1 MKKSAL
7 LTCLVALPFWMFSQL
22 NITGTVTDSLS
33 GDKLPGAHIIIENT
47 YNFAVSKQDG
57 TFSFQNMKP
66 GGYTLK
72 ISFIGYREHL
82 LQISLKE
89 DMEFNVLM
97 KPRAILE
104 DEVVISA
111 TRVSVKSPSTYQN
124 ISKQEL
130 KEKNLGQDIPF
141 LLESTPSV
149 VVTSDAGAGIG
160 YTGIRIR
167 GTDITRINVT
177 INGLPLND
185 PESQGVFW
193 VNMPDFASSVDNIQ
207 VQRGVG
213 TSTNGA
219 AAFGAS
225 INIQTQKLIAE
236 PYSEI
241 NSSAGSYNTFKNN
254 IGFGT
259 GLVGGK
265 WAVDGRLSKITS
277 DGYID
282 RAFSDLKSFFVSGGY
297 YGEKT
302 IVKATV
308 SSGKEKTYQSWNGVP
323 GDSLQTNRTYN
334 PSGEYFDAEG
344 NIKYYDNQTD
354 NYQQDH
360 YQLHFSHALNRNF
373 NINTSVFYIYGRG
386 YYESYKMDQRF
397 AKYGLENVII
407 GNDTI
412 TSTDLIRRKHL
423 DNNFY
428 GITLSANY
436 NNHKKTQT
444 TFGGEWNDY
453 DGEHFGYIIWAQYAS
468 NGSIDTR
475 WYKNTGKK
483 QQYNLFYKINYQ
495 IIDPLNIYADLQVR
509 GVKYEITGTHDDLRD
524 ISQKH
529 DFTFFNPKLGA
540 LYDLNAN
547 NQAYFSFAVANREPT
562 RSDYRDADEDH
573 QPRPERLFD
582 YELGYSYKSNR
593 FMANANFYYM
603 NYKDQL
609 VLTGKI
615 NNVGAPIFTNVAES
629 FRAGVEVQAGWK
641 ISEKLKWEING
652 TFSKNKIRDFTEYVD
667 SYYSNGSF
675 EQIKKDLEQVDISFS
690 PEIITNSSLSY
701 EPVKNL
707 IFKLVSRYIGKQYID
722 NTSNNNRK
730 LDGYFTND
738 VRINYSFSTNFIK
751 EISFSLMANNIL
763 SEKYESNA
771 WIYRYYYDGKEYFMD
786 GYFPQAP
793 VNFLAGVSLKF

>member
-1 MKKSAL
+1 MKKLAL
-7 LTCLVALPFWMFSQL
+7 LTCLVMLPFLMFSQL

-33 GDKLPGAHIIIENT
+33 GDKLPGAHIIIEST

-57 TFSFQNMKP
+57 TFSFQNLKP

-72 ISFIGYREHL
+72 VSFIGYREHL
-82 LQISLKE
+82 LQINLKE
-89 DMEFNVLM
+89 DMEIIIPM
-97 KPRAILE
+97 QPRAILE
-104 DEVVISA
+104 EEVVISA
-111 TRVSVKSPSTYQN
+111 TRASVKTPSTYQN

-130 KEKNLGQDIPF
+130 KGKNLGQDIPF

-177 INGLPLND
+177 INGVPLND

-225 INIQTQKLIAE
+225 INIQTQKLNAG
-236 PYSEI
+236 PYAEI
-241 NSSAGSYNTFKNN
+241 NSSAGSYNTFKDN

-259 GLVGGK
+259 GLIGGK

-302 IVKATV
+302 IVKVSV
-308 SSGKEKTYQSWNGVP
+308 SSGKEKTYQAWNGVP
-323 GDSLQTNRTYN
+323 GDSLETNRTYN
-334 PSGEYFDAEG
+334 PSGEYIDAEG

-360 YQLHFSHALNRNF
+360 YQLHFSHAINRNL

-397 AKYGLENVII
+397 AKYGLGNVII

-436 NNHKKTQT
+436 NNHKKIQT
-444 TFGGEWNDY
+444 TFGGGWNDY
-453 DGEHFGYIIWAQYAS
+453 DGEHFGNIIWAQYAS
-468 NGSIDTR
+468 NGSIDRR
-475 WYKNTGKK
+475 WYDNTGKK
-483 QQYNLFYKINYQ
+483 QQYNLFYKLNYQ
-495 IIDPLNIYADLQVR
+495 VVDPLSIYADLQVR
-509 GVKYEITGTHDDLRD
+509 GVKYEIAGTHDDLRD

-540 LYDLNAN
+540 MYDFNTH
-547 NQAYFSFAVANREPT
+547 NQMYFSFAVANREPT

-582 YELGYSYKSNR
+582 YELGHSYKSSR
-593 FMANANFYYM
+593 FMVNTNFYYM

-609 VLTGKI
+609 VLTGEI
-615 NNVGAPIFTNVAES
+615 NNVGAPIFTNVPES
-629 FRAGVEVQAGWK
+629 FRAGIEVQAGWK
-641 ISEKLKWEING
+641 ISEKLKWEVNG
-652 TFSKNKIRDFTEYVD
+652 TFW
-667 SYYSNGSF
+667 SYPY
-675 EQIKKDLEQVDISFS
+675 EQVTTNLGQVDISFS

-707 IFKLVSRYIGKQYID
+707 YLKLVSRYIGKQYID
-722 NTSNNNRK
+722 NTSSNQRK
-730 LDGYFTND
+730 LDAYFTND
-738 VRINYSFSTNFIK
+738 IRINYSFSTNFIK
-751 EISFSLMANNIL
+751 EIGLYVMINNVL
-763 SEKYESNA
+763 SETYEPNA
-771 WIYRYYYDGKEYFMD
+771 WVYRYYYEGKEYSMD

>member
-1 MKKSAL
+1 MKKLAL
-7 LTCLVALPFWMFSQL
+7 LTCLVMLPFLMFSQL

-33 GDKLPGAHIIIENT
+33 GDKLPGAHIIIEST

-57 TFSFQNMKP
+57 TFSFQNLKP

-72 ISFIGYREHL
+72 VSFIGYREHL
-82 LQISLKE
+82 LQINLKE
-89 DMEFNVLM
+89 DMEIIIPM
-97 KPRAILE
+97 QPRAILE
-104 DEVVISA
+104 EEVVISA
-111 TRVSVKSPSTYQN
+111 TRASVKTPSTYQN

-130 KEKNLGQDIPF
+130 KGKNLGQDIPF

-177 INGLPLND
+177 INGVPLND

-225 INIQTQKLIAE
+225 INIQTQKLNAG
-236 PYSEI
+236 PYAEI
-241 NSSAGSYNTFKNN
+241 NSSAGSYNTFKDN

-259 GLVGGK
+259 GLIGGK

-302 IVKATV
+302 IVKVSV
-308 SSGKEKTYQSWNGVP
+308 SSGKEKTYQAWNGVP
-323 GDSLQTNRTYN
+323 GDSLETNRTYN
-334 PSGEYFDAEG
+334 PSGEYIDAEG

-360 YQLHFSHALNRNF
+360 YQLHFSHAINRNL

-397 AKYGLENVII
+397 AKYGLGNVII

-436 NNHKKTQT
+436 NNHKKIQT
-444 TFGGEWNDY
+444 TFGGGWNDY
-453 DGEHFGYIIWAQYAS
+453 DGEHFGNIIWAQYAS
-468 NGSIDTR
+468 NGSIDRR
-475 WYKNTGKK
+475 WYDNTGKK
-483 QQYNLFYKINYQ
+483 QQYNLFYKLNYQ
-495 IIDPLNIYADLQVR
+495 VVDPLSIYADLQVR
-509 GVKYEITGTHDDLRD
+509 GVKYEIAGTHDDLRD

-540 LYDLNAN
+540 MYDFNTH
-547 NQAYFSFAVANREPT
+547 NQMYFSFAVANREPT

-582 YELGYSYKSNR
+582 YELGHSYKSSR
-593 FMANANFYYM
+593 FMVNTNFYYM

-609 VLTGKI
+609 VLTGEI
-615 NNVGAPIFTNVAES
+615 NNVGAPIFTNVPES
-629 FRAGVEVQAGWK
+629 FRAGIEVQAGWK
-641 ISEKLKWEING
+641 ISEKLRWEVNG

-667 SYYSNGSF
+667 NWSYPY
-675 EQIKKDLEQVDISFS
+675 EQVTTDLGQVDISFS

-707 IFKLVSRYIGKQYID
+707 YLKLVSRYIGKQYID
-722 NTSNNNRK
+722 NTSSNQRK
-730 LDGYFTND
+730 LDAYFTND
-738 VRINYSFSTNFIK
+738 IRINYSFSTNFIK
-751 EISFSLMANNIL
+751 EIGLYVMINNVL
-763 SEKYESNA
+763 SETYEPNA
-771 WIYRYYYDGKEYFMD
+771 WVYRYYYEGKEYSMD

>member
-1 MKKSAL
+1 MKKLAL
-7 LTCLVALPFWMFSQL
+7 LTCLVMLPFLMFSQL

-33 GDKLPGAHIIIENT
+33 GDKLPGAHIIIEST

-57 TFSFQNMKP
+57 TFSFQNLKP

-72 ISFIGYREHL
+72 VSFIGYREHL
-82 LQISLKE
+82 LQINLKE
-89 DMEFNVLM
+89 DMEIIIPM
-97 KPRAILE
+97 QPRAILE
-104 DEVVISA
+104 EEVVISA
-111 TRVSVKSPSTYQN
+111 TRASVKTPSTYQN

-130 KEKNLGQDIPF
+130 KGKNLGQDIPF

-177 INGLPLND
+177 INGVPLND

-225 INIQTQKLIAE
+225 INIQTQKLNAG
-236 PYSEI
+236 PYAEI
-241 NSSAGSYNTFKNN
+241 NSSAGSYNTFKDN

-259 GLVGGK
+259 GLIGGK

-302 IVKATV
+302 IVKVSV
-308 SSGKEKTYQSWNGVP
+308 SSGKEKTYQAWNGVP
-323 GDSLQTNRTYN
+323 GDSLETNRTYN
-334 PSGEYFDAEG
+334 PSGEYIDAEG

-360 YQLHFSHALNRNF
+360 YQLHFSHAINRNL

-397 AKYGLENVII
+397 AKYGLGNVLI

-412 TSTDLIRRKHL
+412 ISTDLIRRKHL

-436 NNHKKTQT
+436 NNHKKIQT
-444 TFGGEWNDY
+444 TFGGGWNDY
-453 DGEHFGYIIWAQYAS
+453 DGEHFGNIIWAQYAS
-468 NGSIDTR
+468 NGSIDRR
-475 WYKNTGKK
+475 WYDNTGKK
-483 QQYNLFYKINYQ
+483 QQYNLFYKLNYQ
-495 IIDPLNIYADLQVR
+495 VVDPLSIYADLQVR
-509 GVKYEITGTHDDLRD
+509 GVKYEIAGTHDDLRD

-540 LYDLNAN
+540 MYDFNTH
-547 NQAYFSFAVANREPT
+547 NQMYFSFAVANREPT

-582 YELGYSYKSNR
+582 YELGHSYKSSR
-593 FMANANFYYM
+593 FMVNTNFYYM

-609 VLTGKI
+609 VLTGEI
-615 NNVGAPIFTNVAES
+615 NNVGAPIFTNVPES
-629 FRAGVEVQAGWK
+629 FRAGIEVQAGWK
-641 ISEKLKWEING
+641 ISEKLRWEVNG

-667 SYYSNGSF
+667 NWSYPY
-675 EQIKKDLEQVDISFS
+675 EQVTTNLGQVDISFS

-707 IFKLVSRYIGKQYID
+707 YLKLVSRYIGKQYID
-722 NTSNNNRK
+722 NTSSNQRK
-730 LDGYFTND
+730 LDAYFTND
-738 VRINYSFSTNFIK
+738 IRINYSFSTNFIK
-751 EISFSLMANNIL
+751 EIGLYVMINNVL
-763 SEKYESNA
+763 SETYEPNA
-771 WIYRYYYDGKEYFMD
+771 WVYRYYYEGKEYSMD

>member
-1 MKKSAL
+1 MKKLAL
-7 LTCLVALPFWMFSQL
+7 LTCLVMLPFLMFSQL

-33 GDKLPGAHIIIENT
+33 GDKLPGAHIIIEST

-57 TFSFQNMKP
+57 TFSFQNLKP

-72 ISFIGYREHL
+72 VSFIGYREHL
-82 LQISLKE
+82 LQINLKE
-89 DMEFNVLM
+89 DMEIIIPM
-97 KPRAILE
+97 QPRAILE
-104 DEVVISA
+104 EEVVISA
-111 TRVSVKSPSTYQN
+111 TRASVKTPSTYQN

-130 KEKNLGQDIPF
+130 KGKNLGQDIPF

-177 INGLPLND
+177 INGVPLND

-225 INIQTQKLIAE
+225 INIQTQKLNAG
-236 PYSEI
+236 PYAEI
-241 NSSAGSYNTFKNN
+241 NSSAGSYNTFKDN

-259 GLVGGK
+259 GLIGGK

-302 IVKATV
+302 IVKVSV
-308 SSGKEKTYQSWNGVP
+308 SSGKEKTYQAWNGVP
-323 GDSLQTNRTYN
+323 GDSLETNRTYN
-334 PSGEYFDAEG
+334 PSGEYIDAEG

-360 YQLHFSHALNRNF
+360 YQLHFSHAINRNL

-397 AKYGLENVII
+397 AKYGLGNVLI

-412 TSTDLIRRKHL
+412 ISTDLIRRKHL
-423 DNNFY
+423 DNSFY

-436 NNHKKTQT
+436 NNHKKIQT
-444 TFGGEWNDY
+444 TFGGGWNDY
-453 DGEHFGYIIWAQYAS
+453 DGEHFGNIIWAQYAS
-468 NGSIDTR
+468 NGSIDRR
-475 WYKNTGKK
+475 WYDNTGKK
-483 QQYNLFYKINYQ
+483 QQYNLFYKLNYQ
-495 IIDPLNIYADLQVR
+495 VVDPLSIYADLQVR
-509 GVKYEITGTHDDLRD
+509 GVKYEIAGTHDDLRD

-540 LYDLNAN
+540 MYDFNTH
-547 NQAYFSFAVANREPT
+547 NQMYFSFAVANREPT

-582 YELGYSYKSNR
+582 YELGHSYKSSR
-593 FMANANFYYM
+593 FMVNTNFYYM

-609 VLTGKI
+609 VLTGEI
-615 NNVGAPIFTNVAES
+615 NNVGAPIFTNVPES
-629 FRAGVEVQAGWK
+629 FRAGIEVQAGWK
-641 ISEKLKWEING
+641 ISEKLRWEVNG

-667 SYYSNGSF
+667 NWSYPY
-675 EQIKKDLEQVDISFS
+675 EQVTTDLGQVDISFS

-707 IFKLVSRYIGKQYID
+707 YLKLVSRYIGKQYID
-722 NTSNNNRK
+722 NTSSNQRK
-730 LDGYFTND
+730 LDAYFTND
-738 VRINYSFSTNFIK
+738 IRINYSFSTNFIK
-751 EISFSLMANNIL
+751 EIGLYVMINNVL
-763 SEKYESNA
+763 SETYEPNA
-771 WIYRYYYDGKEYFMD
+771 WVYRYYYEGKEYSMD

>member
-1 MKKSAL
+1 MKKLAL
-7 LTCLVALPFWMFSQL
+7 LTCLVMLPFLMFSQL

-33 GDKLPGAHIIIENT
+33 GDKLPGAHIIIEST

-57 TFSFQNMKP
+57 TFSFQNLKP

-72 ISFIGYREHL
+72 VSFIGYREHL
-82 LQISLKE
+82 LQINLKE
-89 DMEFNVLM
+89 DMEIIIPM
-97 KPRAILE
+97 QPRAILE
-104 DEVVISA
+104 EEVVISA
-111 TRVSVKSPSTYQN
+111 TRASVKTPSTYQN

-130 KEKNLGQDIPF
+130 KGKNLGQDIPF

-177 INGLPLND
+177 INGVPLND

-225 INIQTQKLIAE
+225 INIQTQKLNAG
-236 PYSEI
+236 PYAEI
-241 NSSAGSYNTFKNN
+241 NSSAGSYNTFKDN

-259 GLVGGK
+259 GLIGGK

-302 IVKATV
+302 IVKVSV
-308 SSGKEKTYQSWNGVP
+308 SSGKEKTYQAWNGVP
-323 GDSLQTNRTYN
+323 GDSLETNRTYN
-334 PSGEYFDAEG
+334 PSGEYIDAEG

-360 YQLHFSHALNRNF
+360 YQLHFSHAINRNL

-397 AKYGLENVII
+397 AKYGLGNVLI

-412 TSTDLIRRKHL
+412 ISTDLIRRKHL

-436 NNHKKTQT
+436 NNHKKIQT
-444 TFGGEWNDY
+444 TFGGGWNDY
-453 DGEHFGYIIWAQYAS
+453 DGEHFGNIIWAQYAS
-468 NGSIDTR
+468 NGSIDRR
-475 WYKNTGKK
+475 WYDNTGKK
-483 QQYNLFYKINYQ
+483 QQYNLFYKLNYQ
-495 IIDPLNIYADLQVR
+495 VVDPLSIYADLQVR
-509 GVKYEITGTHDDLRD
+509 GVKYEIAGTHDDLRD

-540 LYDLNAN
+540 MYDFNTH
-547 NQAYFSFAVANREPT
+547 NQMYFSFAVANREPT

-582 YELGYSYKSNR
+582 YELGHSYKSSR
-593 FMANANFYYM
+593 FMVNTNFYYM

-609 VLTGKI
+609 VLTGEI
-615 NNVGAPIFTNVAES
+615 NNVGAPIFTNVPES
-629 FRAGVEVQAGWK
+629 FRAGIEVQAGWK
-641 ISEKLKWEING
+641 ISEKLRWEVNG

-667 SYYSNGSF
+667 NWSYPY
-675 EQIKKDLEQVDISFS
+675 EQVTTDLGQVDISFS

-707 IFKLVSRYIGKQYID
+707 YLKLVSRYIGKQYID
-722 NTSNNNRK
+722 NTSSNQRK
-730 LDGYFTND
+730 LDAYFTND
-738 VRINYSFSTNFIK
+738 IRINYSFSTNFIK
-751 EISFSLMANNIL
+751 EIGLYVMINNVL
-763 SEKYESNA
+763 SETYEPNA
-771 WIYRYYYDGKEYFMD
+771 WVYRYYYEGKEYSMD

>member
-1 MKKSAL
+1 MKKLAL
-7 LTCLVALPFWMFSQL
+7 LTCLVMLPFLMFSQL

-33 GDKLPGAHIIIENT
+33 GEKLPGAHIIIENT
-47 YNFAVSKQDG
+47 YYFAVSKQDG
-57 TFSFQNMKP
+57 TFSFQNLKP

-72 ISFIGYREHL
+72 VSFIGYREHL
-82 LQISLKE
+82 LQINLKE
-89 DMEFNVLM
+89 DMEIIIPM
-97 KPRAILE
+97 QPRAILE
-104 DEVVISA
+104 EEVVISA
-111 TRVSVKSPSTYQN
+111 TRASVKTPSTYQN

-130 KEKNLGQDIPF
+130 KGKNLGQDIPF

-177 INGLPLND
+177 INGVPLND

-225 INIQTQKLIAE
+225 INIQTQKLNAG
-236 PYSEI
+236 PYAEI
-241 NSSAGSYNTFKNN
+241 NSSAGSYNTFKDN

-259 GLVGGK
+259 GLIGGK

-302 IVKATV
+302 IVKVSV
-308 SSGKEKTYQSWNGVP
+308 SSGKEKTYQAWNGVP
-323 GDSLQTNRTYN
+323 GDSLETNRTYN
-334 PSGEYFDAEG
+334 PSGEYIDAEG

-360 YQLHFSHALNRNF
+360 YQLHFSHAINRNL

-397 AKYGLENVII
+397 AKYGLGNVLI

-412 TSTDLIRRKHL
+412 ISTDLIRRKHL
-423 DNNFY
+423 DNSFY

-436 NNHKKTQT
+436 NNHKKIQT
-444 TFGGEWNDY
+444 TFGGGWNDY
-453 DGEHFGYIIWAQYAS
+453 DGEHFGNIIWAQYAS
-468 NGSIDTR
+468 NGSIDRR
-475 WYKNTGKK
+475 WYDNTGKK
-483 QQYNLFYKINYQ
+483 QQYNLFYKLNYQ
-495 IIDPLNIYADLQVR
+495 VVDPLSIYADLQVR
-509 GVKYEITGTHDDLRD
+509 GVKYEIAGTHDDLRD

-540 LYDLNAN
+540 MYDFNTH
-547 NQAYFSFAVANREPT
+547 NQMYFSFAVANREPT

-582 YELGYSYKSNR
+582 YELGHSYKSSR
-593 FMANANFYYM
+593 FMVNTNFYYM

-609 VLTGKI
+609 VLTGEI
-615 NNVGAPIFTNVAES
+615 NNVGAPIFTNVPES
-629 FRAGVEVQAGWK
+629 FRAGIEVQAGWK
-641 ISEKLKWEING
+641 ISEKLRWEVNG

-667 SYYSNGSF
+667 NWSYPY
-675 EQIKKDLEQVDISFS
+675 EQVTTDLGQVDISFS

-707 IFKLVSRYIGKQYID
+707 YLKLVSRYIGKQYID
-722 NTSNNNRK
+722 NTSSNQRK
-730 LDGYFTND
+730 LDAYFTND
-738 VRINYSFSTNFIK
+738 IRINYSFSTNFIK
-751 EISFSLMANNIL
+751 EIGLYVMINNVL
-763 SEKYESNA
+763 SETYEPNA
-771 WIYRYYYDGKEYFMD
+771 WVYRYYYEGKEYSMD